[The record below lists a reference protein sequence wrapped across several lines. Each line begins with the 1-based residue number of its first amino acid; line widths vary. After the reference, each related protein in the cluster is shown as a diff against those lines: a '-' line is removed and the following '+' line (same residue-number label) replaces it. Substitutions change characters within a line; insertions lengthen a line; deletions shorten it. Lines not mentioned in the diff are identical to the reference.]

1 MRGACASRVW
11 GRHHTIEGMPEGE
24 MFVPSKHFA
33 QRSLRLLR
41 APLSTIKR
49 GSLV

>member
-1 MRGACASRVW
+1 MRGAYASRVW
-11 GRHHTIEGMPEGE
+11 GRHHTIERMPEGE
-24 MFVPSKHFA
+24 MLMPRQQLA